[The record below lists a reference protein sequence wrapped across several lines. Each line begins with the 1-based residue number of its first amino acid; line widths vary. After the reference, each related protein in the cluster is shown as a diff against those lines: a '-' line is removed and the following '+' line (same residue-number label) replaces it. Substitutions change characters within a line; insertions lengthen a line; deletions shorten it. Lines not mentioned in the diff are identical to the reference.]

1 MNEGLTGLE
10 RHEGEQI
17 NNRIFIFTFTHLHL
31 HLVILRMLLSKSTY
45 NWGIHKVIHPKEA
58 DRHRKCS
65 QYQVSGIVPNNYKL
79 EREGI
84 NKEFF

>member
-1 MNEGLTGLE
+1 MG
-10 RHEGEQI
+10 
-17 NNRIFIFTFTHLHL
+17 LHL
-31 HLVILRMLLSKSTY
+31 HLVILWTLLSKATC
-45 NWGIHKVIHPKEA
+45 NWGINKAIHPKEA

-84 NKEFF
+84 NRGFFIIIMKSNSVERDELSAVA